1 MEKNNGNS
9 KHYLSVFAL
18 AMMSVA
24 VVMSLRGL
32 PMMAKEGLTMFFY
45 LIFSALLFL
54 IPVSLVSAEL
64 ATGWPQS
71 GGVYRWVKEAFGAR
85 TGFVAIWLQWLQ
97 NVIWY
102 PIVLSFAAGAL
113 SYLFFDEAL
122 ANNKFFNIAV
132 ILIVYWAATL
142 ASFKGL
148 KTSGKLTTY
157 GVICGTLIPGVFI
170 IILGILWL
178 VLGNEAEFLSAGGV
192 KSATFLPDF
201 SNFNSIAFLAGIVLL
216 FAGMEVGAVHV
227 TEMEKPA
234 TQFPKAIFSAMFI
247 IIIIFTL
254 GSLAIAVV
262 MPASDINLNAGIM
275 QGFKELLHKF
285 GINWLLPVMGLL
297 AAFGAV
303 GGVFG
308 WIAGP
313 SKGLLATAMDGDLPP
328 FMAKTNKNGVPQNIL
343 IIQGCIVTVVSFV
356 FLVMPNISRAF
367 FILSILTV
375 APYLIMYFLLYA
387 SAIRLRYTQPDVP
400 RAYKLPG
407 GKFGMWL
414 VAGIGI
420 IAVLFAFIIGFFPP
434 SQLSIGSPTFYV
446 WFLII
451 GVLVFVL
458 IPIIIGYIKKPEWK
472 QGDNTSTS

>member
-1 MEKNNGNS
+1 MEKNNGKS

-18 AMMSVA
+18 TMMSVA

-45 LIFSALLFL
+45 LLFAALLFL
-54 IPVSLVSAEL
+54 VPVSLVSAEM

-85 TGFVAIWLQWLQ
+85 IGFVAIWLQWLQ

-102 PIVLSFAAGAL
+102 PVVLSFAAGAL

-122 ANNKFFNIAV
+122 ASNKFFNLLV
-132 ILIVYWAATL
+132 ILVVYWISTL
-142 ASFKGL
+142 ISFKGL

-170 IILGILWL
+170 IVLGILWI
-178 VLGNEAEFLSAGGV
+178 VLGNKAEFLSAGAV
-192 KSATFLPDF
+192 QANTFFPDF

-227 TEMEKPA
+227 TEMKNP
-234 TQFPKAIFSAMFI
+234 TKQFPKAIFSAMFL
-247 IIIIFTL
+247 IIIIFTC
-254 GSLAIAVV
+254 GSLAIATV
-262 MPASDINLNAGIM
+262 MPTGDIDLNAGIM

-313 SKGLLATAMDGDLPP
+313 SKGLLATAKDGDLPP
-328 FMAKTNKNGVPQNIL
+328 FMAKTNKHGVQRNIL
-343 IIQGCIVTVVSFV
+343 LIQGCIVTVVSFV
-356 FLVMPNISRAF
+356 FLIMPNVSSAF

-375 APYLIMYFLLYA
+375 APYLVMYLLLYA

-407 GKFGMWL
+407 GKFVMWL
-414 VAGIGI
+414 IAGIGI
-420 IAVLFAFIIGFFPP
+420 LAVLFAFIIGFFPP
-434 SQLSIGSPTFYV
+434 SQLEVGSPLFYV
-446 WFLII
+446 LFLAI

-458 IPIIIGYIKKPEWK
+458 LPIIIGALKKPEWK
-472 QGDNTSTS
+472 KDADKE